1 MLKKILKGVTRMKT
15 LSLFLA
21 LVNSLLAGLLITFS
35 LSSGEIRQAESW
47 WLLTKLLAGFSVI
60 FVGILTWVESITP
73 LKPNL
78 VALASLYLVTL
89 GAVTV
94 VWTFHLALLRGDL
107 EYYMILYGGSLFVQ
121 GIALLFG
128 VKQDTGKISTV

>member
-1 MLKKILKGVTRMKT
+1 MLKEISKGGTMMKT
-15 LSLFLA
+15 LSIFLA
-21 LVNSLLAGLLITFS
+21 LVNSLLAGLLITFT

-47 WLLTKLLAGFSVI
+47 WLLTKLFAGFSVI
-60 FVGILTWVESITP
+60 LIGILTWVGSITP

-78 VALASLYLVTL
+78 VALASVYLVAL

-94 VWTFHLALLRGDL
+94 VWTFHLAQLRGDM
-107 EYYMILYGGSLFVQ
+107 EFYMILYGGSLFFQ

-128 VKQDTGKISTV
+128 VTQDTGKISAA